1 MSATIQFS
9 DKPCFDCKTTDMTFK
24 VNLKDGTFKGVL
36 CGKHLH
42 EQLADRWIEEQK
54 KKVATNGDA

>member
-1 MSATIQFS
+1 MSATVHFS
-9 DKPCFDCKTTDMTFK
+9 DKPCFECKTTEMTFK

-42 EQLADRWIEEQK
+42 EQLADRWFEEQK
-54 KKVATNGDA
+54 QQAVARGNV